1 MCAFDEKELI
11 SILCLDD
18 SNMHSHF
25 ENRKCI
31 IKCDYINVDLAIRQ
45 DKVYLIL
52 NCDHVNEI
60 KPSSTMNVCDLSSK
74 HKQNE
79 NQSSSKLWRYRLR
92 HISRGIERF
101 VQKEIV
107 HSLDFLDSNQCIVAL
122 RENM

>member
-1 MCAFDEKELI
+1 VGPQ
-11 SILCLDD
+11 S
-18 SNMHSHF
+18 
-25 ENRKCI
+25 
-31 IKCDYINVDLAIRQ
+31 
-45 DKVYLIL
+45 DKTSLLL